1 MSRVINMERKVSK
14 FGNSLGITM
23 TEALKQ
29 VGLDVGDTVRV
40 DVHESEGEIVIKKIQ
55 KVSLPPGISVDFLD
69 TLAEVMSEYDETL
82 KGLKDR

>member
-1 MSRVINMERKVSK
+1 MERKVSK
-14 FGNSLGITM
+14 FGNSLGLTM

-29 VGLDVGDTVRV
+29 VGLDLGDTVRI
-40 DVHESEGEIVIKKIQ
+40 DVRESEGEIVIKKIQ
-55 KVSLPPGISVDFLD
+55 KVALPAGISADFLD